1 MSSELLSLAEEQ
13 LKLGEQQGAALRML
27 FNGMKQMQE
36 DVSEK
41 FEEVQVMVQ
50 EVRDSVTLT
59 DRECYDLQ
67 HVVQIR
73 SGKLTKDRFKET
85 DGDFKAMVGKYRR
98 LMWSKLKEH
107 FEVARYSH
115 IRRVDFEDAIHFVQS
130 FRPEDYI

>member
-59 DRECYDLQ
+59 DTECYNLQ
-67 HVVQIR
+67 QAVRVR
-73 SGKLTKDRFKET
+73 SCKLTKDRFKET
-85 DGDFKAMVGKYRR
+85 DGDYKSMVGKYRR

-107 FEVARYSH
+107 FEKARYSH
-115 IRRVDFEDAIHFVQS
+115 IRRVDYEEAMLFIKE